1 MATDI
6 YSGEGGSLSA
16 TSGDLLLLS
25 PVSGG
30 ELGESGI
37 FGNRLV
43 ADIEESQKPVQMS
56 LARSYWRMT
65 SLFPAAQRFARAYR
79 RPARE
84 GRVVMRNSE

>member
-1 MATDI
+1 M
-6 YSGEGGSLSA
+6 YSGEGGNLSA

-37 FGNRLV
+37 FGDRLV

-56 LARSYWRMT
+56 LARSYWRVALL
-65 SLFPAAQRFARAYR
+65 SRGAQRFARAYR
-79 RPARE
+79 RPAPE
-84 GRVVMRNSE
+84 GRVVMRNPE